1 MRSFLDIA
9 HPDWNSTL
17 ITTGF
22 EFDPK
27 KLHGKEGFPAEA
39 KRRRVEAGKE
49 ASRWSRELQSLG
61 KWADNAT
68 AQDAEYQV
76 IKMLERLF
84 ASQVATIISGY
95 KETCLGSIVKCL
107 TPSGHNHDMPLSQ
120 EVNNHLLP

>member
-27 KLHGKEGFPAEA
+27 QLHGKEGFPSEA

-49 ASRWSRELQSLG
+49 ASRSRELQSLG

-68 AQDAEYQV
+68 AQEAEYQV

-95 KETCLGSIVKCL
+95 KETSLGSIVKCL

-120 EVNNHLLP
+120 EVTNHLLLP

>member
-27 KLHGKEGFPAEA
+27 QLHSKEGFPAEA
-39 KRRRVEAGKE
+39 KRRRVEA
-49 ASRWSRELQSLG
+49 ARSRELQALG

-68 AQDAEYQV
+68 AQEAEYQV

-84 ASQVATIISGY
+84 ASQVATIISSY
-95 KETCLGSIVKCL
+95 KETSLGNIVKCL

-120 EVNNHLLP
+120 EVTNHLLP